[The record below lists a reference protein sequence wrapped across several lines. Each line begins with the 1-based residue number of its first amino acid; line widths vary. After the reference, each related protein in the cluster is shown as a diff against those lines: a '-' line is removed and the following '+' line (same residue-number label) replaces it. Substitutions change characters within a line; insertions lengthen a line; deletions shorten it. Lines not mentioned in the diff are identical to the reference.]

1 MSDTTESEAAGIPA
15 RYQDPETIRAILRE
29 SKTIAVVGL
38 SPNPGRPSHGVA
50 RYLQAQGYRII
61 PVNPNEQSL
70 LGETCYATLSD
81 IPDAVDIVDVF
92 RRSEYV
98 PAIAEEAV
106 KIGAKALWLQ
116 FDVISPE
123 GEATAERGGLRVVVD
138 RCLKVEH
145 ARYGR

>member
-1 MSDTTESEAAGIPA
+1 MSDTTDTADTGIPA

-29 SKTIAVVGL
+29 AKTIAVVGL
-38 SPNPGRPSHGVA
+38 SPNPSRPSHGVA
-50 RYLQAQGYRII
+50 RYLQAAGYRII
-61 PVNPNEQSL
+61 PVNPNEQTI
-70 LGETCYATLSD
+70 LGEPCYPALSD
-81 IPDAVDIVDVF
+81 IPVPVDIVDVF

-106 KIGAKALWLQ
+106 KIAAKALWLQ

>member
-1 MSDTTESEAAGIPA
+1 MDDNADDNAIPA
-15 RYQDPETIRAILRE
+15 RYQDEETIRAILSE
-29 SKTIAVVGL
+29 AKTIAVVGL
-38 SPNPGRPSHGVA
+38 SPDPSRPSHGVA
-50 RYLQAQGYRII
+50 RYLQAQGYRIV
-61 PVNPNEQSL
+61 PVNPREQTL

-81 IPDAVDIVDVF
+81 IPFPVDVVDVF
-92 RRSEYV
+92 RRAEFV

-116 FDVISPE
+116 FDVISPA

-138 RCLKVEH
+138 RCLKIEH

>member
-1 MSDTTESEAAGIPA
+1 MDDNADDNAIPA
-15 RYQDPETIRAILRE
+15 RYQDEETIRAILRE
-29 SKTIAVVGL
+29 AKTIAVVGL
-38 SPNPGRPSHGVA
+38 SPDPSRPSHGVA
-50 RYLQAQGYRII
+50 RYLQAQGYRIV
-61 PVNPNEQSL
+61 PVNPREQTL

-81 IPDAVDIVDVF
+81 IPFPVDVVDVF
-92 RRSEYV
+92 RRAEFV

-116 FDVISPE
+116 FDVISPA

-138 RCLKVEH
+138 RCLKIEH

>member
-1 MSDTTESEAAGIPA
+1 MSDASETEATGIPA

-29 SKTIAVVGL
+29 AKTIAVVGL
-38 SPNPGRPSHGVA
+38 SPSAGRPSHGVA
-50 RYLQAQGYRII
+50 HYLQEQGYRII
-61 PVNPNEQSL
+61 PVNPNEQQI
-70 LGETCYATLSD
+70 LGETCYPTLSD
-81 IPDAVDIVDVF
+81 IPVAVDIVDVF

-106 KIGAKALWLQ
+106 QIGAKTLWLQ